1 MSRASKS
8 PAPNQIT
15 QEQAEQQLN
24 QLVGEIRVLEAY
36 YNELV
41 TRIQTASAGISDA
54 RSSMDSI
61 DSLVKNPGGEF
72 LLPLGSG
79 LLLPANAL
87 TAKTLIVS
95 VGAGVAIEKD
105 FDSAKAFLITREKEL
120 QAALN
125 SLEQQR
131 REIGSRLE
139 SGRALLQ
146 QITGQN

>member
-1 MSRASKS
+1 MSATNK
-8 PAPNQIT
+8 PQPTQLT

-24 QLVGEIRVLEAY
+24 QLVGEIRILEAY

-41 TRIQTASAGISDA
+41 AKIQTASAGISDA
-54 RSSMDSI
+54 RSSRESI

-79 LLLPANAL
+79 LLLPANGL
-87 TAKTLIVS
+87 NAKALIVN

-105 FDSAKAFLITREKEL
+105 FDSAKALLMAREKEL
-120 QAALN
+120 ETALN

-131 REIGSRLE
+131 REIGSRLDA
-139 SGRALLQ
+139 GRSLLQ

>member
-1 MSRASKS
+1 MSRTNK
-8 PAPNQIT
+8 PQPGQLT

-41 TRIQTASAGISDA
+41 AKIQTASVGITDA
-54 RSSMDSI
+54 RSSRESI
-61 DSLVKNPGGEF
+61 DTLMKNPNGEF

-79 LLLPANAL
+79 LLLPANGL
-87 TAKTLIVS
+87 NAKTVVVN
-95 VGAGVAIEKD
+95 VGAGVAIERD
-105 FDSAKAFLITREKEL
+105 FDTAKAFLMAREKEL
-120 QAALN
+120 ETALN

-131 REIGSRLE
+131 REIGSRLDA
-139 SGRALLQ
+139 GRSLLQ

>member
-1 MSRASKS
+1 MSRPNK
-8 PAPNQIT
+8 PPVPNQIT

-36 YNELV
+36 YNEIV
-41 TRIQTASAGISDA
+41 SKIQSASVGISDA
-54 RSSMDSI
+54 RSSMESI

-79 LLLPANAL
+79 LLLPANNL
-87 TAKTLIVS
+87 NAKKIIVS

-105 FDSAKAFLITREKEL
+105 FDSAKTFLISREKEL
-120 QAALN
+120 ETALKA
-125 SLEQQR
+125 LEQQR
-131 REIGSRLE
+131 REIGSRLDA
-139 SGRALLQ
+139 GRGLLQ